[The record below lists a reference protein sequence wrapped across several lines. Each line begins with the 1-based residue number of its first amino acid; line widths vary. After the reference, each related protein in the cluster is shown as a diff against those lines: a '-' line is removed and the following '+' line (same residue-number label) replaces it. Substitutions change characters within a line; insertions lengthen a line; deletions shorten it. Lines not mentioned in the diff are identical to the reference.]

1 MQVYVLLIIVSVVIL
16 VVILG
21 LVIALSL
28 SSNNKRITGEL
39 TKLNGDKVFLSFAGG
54 DPIHK
59 ENQNLQEVNNKIHGL
74 SFKNC
79 HYLTEE
85 DLKLF
90 SEYTRGVDIRLRS
103 NKRGFGYWIW
113 KPFLLHEMMK
123 IYPDGT
129 ILVYLDAGAHLKTTL
144 EPLYSLF
151 TNGITRLF
159 VENTHDNTSYTKCE
173 PIHGVLGKDVIDKFY
188 KSKQLDAA
196 FICIVN
202 NETNRQFVN
211 SWFELCKKYSY
222 VSDFGSVGCKE
233 LSTFIEHRHD
243 QSLLSLLVFK
253 DTLQQPGSNTTKL
266 IKPDQKNT
274 FINHHH
280 RRVL

>member
-1 MQVYVLLIIVSVVIL
+1 MQVYVLLIIVAAFIFII
-16 VVILG
+16 ILG
-21 LVIALSL
+21 LVISL
-28 SSNNKRITGEL
+28 SVSNKRIHVEP

-54 DPIHK
+54 DSIHK
-59 ENQNLQEVNNKIHGL
+59 ENQKLQEVNNKIHGL

-85 DLKLF
+85 DLNLF
-90 SEYTRGVDIRLRS
+90 TEYKGVDVRLR
-103 NKRGFGYWIW
+103 NTKRGFGYWIW
-113 KPFLLHEMMK
+113 KSFLLHEMMK

-129 ILVYLDAGAHLKTTL
+129 ILVYLDAGAHLKKEV

-173 PIHGVLGKDVIDKFY
+173 PIHGILGKDMIDKFY
-188 KSKQLDAA
+188 KSKQLDAS
-196 FICIVN
+196 FICLVN
-202 NETNRQFVN
+202 NETNRQFVS
-211 SWFELCKKYSY
+211 SWFDLCKKYSY
-222 VSDFGSVGCKE
+222 ISDFNSIGCQE

-243 QSLLSLLVFK
+243 QSLLSLLVFQDSLQNETNTKIITRAQK
-253 DTLQQPGSNTTKL
+253 D
-266 IKPDQKNT
+266 T
-274 FINHHH
+274 FINHHN